1 MYRTRRVLLLAWLAD
16 MKPPPEPPHPDRAKP
31 ALGYSLWRLEVR
43 QLMTGR
49 AWLGLAVILSLLVGS
64 TFAKAVGIF
73 TEGSRA
79 ALTSP
84 DLAQGMNPF
93 DGILVPTFG
102 SAYLVATLL
111 LPFVAI
117 RQIGADRDSGA
128 LKLLLGL
135 GCTPLQV
142 VARKFVVLVVTWAL
156 FLLVPISAALFWSR
170 AGGHL
175 VGSEL
180 GGLVLGHLLYGMVV
194 IALSL
199 LAGSLGRSSSTSS
212 LLVLAATLGS
222 WVIDFEGTAGEGWV
236 SRISALSL
244 TQSLR
249 PLERGLLSPGQVAAW
264 LALVLLALGFAALWV
279 HPGRP
284 LLTKVLPSVSG
295 AVAALLILLA
305 FPGLQTSWDLTE
317 DRRHS
322 FPIGVENAL
331 VRIPGRLDIEV
342 RLSAEDPRWMDLDR
356 SLLRK
361 LQRVVPHLHV
371 LRTGDA
377 STFGRFSQSSD
388 DHYGEVRY
396 RYQGR
401 EDLSRSTGAGEVLP
415 LIWKLTGT
423 HPIAEETDVVY
434 PGYPMVLKEPPGML
448 WFRLTLPL
456 LLAALWLSQHLARPK
471 PT

>member
-1 MYRTRRVLLLAWLAD
+1 MRS
-16 MKPPPEPPHPDRAKP
+16 
-31 ALGYSLWRLEVR
+31 GSLWRLEIR
-43 QLMTGR
+43 QLLTGR

-93 DGILVPTFG
+93 DGILGPTFG

-135 GCTPLQV
+135 GCTPFQV
-142 VARKFVVLVVTWAL
+142 VVRKFVVLVVAWSL
-156 FLLVPISAALFWSR
+156 FLLVPLSAALLWSR
-170 AGGHL
+170 SGGHV
-175 VGSEL
+175 VGAEL
-180 GGLVLGHLLYGMVV
+180 GGLLLGHLLYGTVV

-199 LAGSLGRSSSTSS
+199 LAGSLGRSSSTAS

-222 WVIDFEGTAGEGWV
+222 WVIDFEGAAGEGWV
-236 SRISALSL
+236 SRLSALSL
-244 TQSLR
+244 TQALR
-249 PLERGLLSPGQVAAW
+249 PLERGLLSPGHVAAW
-264 LALVLLALGFAALWV
+264 TAFVLLALGFAALWV

-284 LLTKVLPSVSG
+284 LLSKALPSVSG
-295 AVAALLILLA
+295 AVAAVLILLA
-305 FPGLQTSWDLTE
+305 FPRLQTSWDLTE

-322 FPIGVENAL
+322 FPLGVENAL
-331 VRIPGRLDIEV
+331 VRIPERLDIEV
-342 RLSAEDPRWMDLDR
+342 HLSAEDPRWMDLDR

-361 LQRVVPHLHV
+361 LQRVVPHVHV

-377 STFGRFSQSSD
+377 STFGRFSQGGE
-388 DHYGEVRY
+388 DHYGEVLY

-401 EDLSRSTGAGEVLP
+401 EDISRSTSAGEVLP
-415 LIWKLTGT
+415 LIWKLTGI
-423 HPIAEETDVVY
+423 HPVVEESDVMY
-434 PGYPMVLKEPPGML
+434 PGYPTVLNGPPGMF
-448 WFRLTLPL
+448 WFRLILPL
-456 LLAALWLSQHLARPK
+456 LLAALWLRQHLTRPK
-471 PT
+471 HI

>member
-1 MYRTRRVLLLAWLAD
+1 MRS
-16 MKPPPEPPHPDRAKP
+16 
-31 ALGYSLWRLEVR
+31 GSLWRLEVR
-43 QLMTGR
+43 QLLTGR

-93 DGILVPTFG
+93 DGILGPTFG

-142 VARKFVVLVVTWAL
+142 IVRKFAVLVVAWAL
-156 FLLVPISAALFWSR
+156 FLLVPMSAALIWSR
-170 AGGHL
+170 SGGHV
-175 VGSEL
+175 VGAEL
-180 GGLVLGHLLYGMVV
+180 GGLLLGHLLYGTVV

-222 WVIDFEGTAGEGWV
+222 WVIDFEGGAGEGWV
-236 SRISALSL
+236 SRLSALSL
-244 TQSLR
+244 TQVLR
-249 PLERGLLSPGQVAAW
+249 PLERGLLSLGHVAAW
-264 LALVLLALGFAALWV
+264 TAVVLLALGFAALWL

-284 LLTKVLPSVSG
+284 LLSKVLPSVSG
-295 AVAALLILLA
+295 VVAAVFILSA
-305 FPGLQTSWDLTE
+305 FPRLQTSWDLTE

-322 FPIGVENAL
+322 FPLGVENAL
-331 VRIPGRLDIEV
+331 VRIPERLDIEV
-342 RLSAEDPRWMDLDR
+342 RLSAEDPRWMDLDH

-361 LQRVVPHLHV
+361 LQRVVPHVHV

-377 STFGRFSQSSD
+377 STFGRFSQGGD
-388 DHYGEVRY
+388 DHYGEVLY
-396 RYQGR
+396 RYQGQ
-401 EDLSRSTGAGEVLP
+401 EDISRSTSAGEVLP
-415 LIWKLTGT
+415 LIWKLTGV
-423 HPIAEETDVVY
+423 HPVVEESDVMY
-434 PGYPMVLKEPPGML
+434 PGYPTVLNGPPGMF
-448 WFRLTLPL
+448 WFRLILPL
-456 LLAALWLSQHLARPK
+456 LLAALWLRQHLTRPK
-471 PT
+471 HI